1 MRNMVTYFNKLHQ
14 MYPKRQFDAASKE
27 DLKIYK
33 HFLETRSWGTTG
45 CPFECE
51 WPWLTVPDM
60 IAHKVAESVV
70 AKV

>member
-1 MRNMVTYFNKLHQ
+1 MSNFFNKLSQ
-14 MYPKRQFDAASKE
+14 RYPKRQFDAGSKD
-27 DLKIYK
+27 DLKAYK
-33 HFLETRSWGTTG
+33 EYLTNRSWGHDG
-45 CPFECE
+45 CPFELE